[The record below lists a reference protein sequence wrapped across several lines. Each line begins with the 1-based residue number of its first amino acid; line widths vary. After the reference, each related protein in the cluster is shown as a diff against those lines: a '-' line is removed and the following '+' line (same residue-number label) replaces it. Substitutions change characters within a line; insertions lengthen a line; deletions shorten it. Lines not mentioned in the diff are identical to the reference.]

1 MGYGDIYAVST
12 AGKMITMVSAL
23 FGIAIV
29 ALPAGIVTAGYMEEI
44 NKKE

>member
-1 MGYGDIYAVST
+1 MVT
-12 AGKMITMVSAL
+12 MISSI

-44 NKKE
+44 TKEKDEK

>member
-1 MGYGDIYAVST
+1 MGDIYAVST
-12 AGKMITMVSAL
+12 IGKVITMLSSI

-44 NKKE
+44 NKGESR